1 MDYKTLLKNVEHYAT
16 DSFFHTD
23 LEKLPYHNL
32 KHTQSVVS
40 YSRQLAHHYQLGERD
55 FFIVVASAW
64 LNDLGYAIDR
74 ANHEVEG
81 ADAAG
86 IFLANLGVVA
96 ADIETIKGCILAT
109 KLPQNPH
116 NLLEEIVCDAD
127 LWHLGTPNF
136 NELSR
141 MVRKEKEEAYHK
153 KIDKR
158 EWRNETINFF
168 ESHKYHTDYA
178 RMFLEGQKQKNHHKL
193 KEKSENK
200 FQNSVRPVESQNFSE
215 KEDENEHTGKK
226 HSKERNEKPG
236 RGIETMFRIS
246 ASNHIRLSRMADN
259 KAHIMITVNSI
270 ILSVVISLLLRKLE
284 TNTFLMIPTF
294 MLLVMSVTT
303 IVFAILA
310 TRPATPN
317 GFFTKKD
324 IDEKKVNL
332 LFFGNFYRMPLSDYR
347 EGMKK
352 IMEDKEFLY
361 GSLIMDGY
369 AQGIVLGKKYRLL
382 RISYSVFMFGLIISV
397 FAFIIASTYYIK

>member
-1 MDYKTLLKNVEHYAT
+1 MDYKILLKKVELYAT

-40 YSRQLAHHYQLGERD
+40 NARHLAHHYQLGERD
-55 FFIVVASAW
+55 YFVIVASAW
-64 LNDLGYAIDR
+64 LHDLGYAIER
-74 ANHEVEG
+74 EHHEAEG
-81 ADAAG
+81 ATAAG
-86 IFLANLGVVA
+86 IFLTNLDVDA
-96 ADIETIKGCILAT
+96 ADFESIKGCILAT

-127 LWHLGTPNF
+127 LWHLGISNF
-136 NELSR
+136 GELSR
-141 MVRKEKEEAYHK
+141 MIRKEMEEINHK
-153 KIDKR
+153 RIDKG
-158 EWRNETINFF
+158 EWRKQTINLF

-178 RMFLEGQKQKNHHKL
+178 RMLLDDQKQKSLLKL
-193 KEKSENK
+193 KRKSENK
-200 FQNSVRPVESQNFSE
+200 FLVSLHPAKSLNFTGE
-215 KEDENEHTGKK
+215 EDDNERTGKR
-226 HSKERNEKPG
+226 HSKDRNEKPE

-246 ASNHIRLSRMADN
+246 ATNHLRLSHMADN

-270 ILSVVISLLLRKLE
+270 ILSAVISLLLRKLD
-284 TNTFLMIPTF
+284 NNSYLMIPSF
-294 MLLVMSVTT
+294 MLLVSSVST
-303 IVFAILA
+303 IVFAVLA
-310 TRPATPN
+310 TRPTIPN
-317 GFFTKKD
+317 GFFSKKD
-324 IDEKKVNL
+324 IEEKNANL

-369 AQGIVLGKKYRLL
+369 AQGVVLGRKYRFL

-397 FAFIIASTYYIK
+397 IAFIIASTLYVK